1 MLSKLILTFGFLI
14 SFSALA
20 ETVDMQIKDIEIQ
33 DIEKNGPPGG
43 AIVIRKEPA
52 TKLTPQYEVTQGDE
66 EITADPAPLLAQARV
81 NWKKSCADWKKEL
94 KENNQ
99 GNQVITS
106 NCGSMACAASNGE
119 TTCKSKANY
128 KVKIKV
134 GQ

>member
-1 MLSKLILTFGFLI
+1 MLSKLFLTLGLLI
-14 SFSALA
+14 SLSAIA
-20 ETVDMQIKDIEIQ
+20 ETVDMQIKDIEIK
-33 DIEKNGPPGG
+33 DSTSKESGG

-52 TKLTPQYEVTQGDE
+52 IKLAPQYEITQGDE
-66 EITADPAPLLAQARV
+66 EITADPAPLLAQART

-99 GNQVITS
+99 GNQVISS
-106 NCGSMACAASNGE
+106 NCGSMMCAASGGE